1 MLHVCSIFVWIMIEM
16 QWLPL
21 ILNGK
26 STDKALFCL
35 YEEIYFICYLFDLE
49 LVLKFQFSFVIYIIF
64 TFCYLA
70 EAFIQ
75 SDLQMRRIEAMK
87 TNKRAIIC
95 KCYITGADL
104 PVWQLPP
111 WEKAVPSHLPPQNYH
126 RIKYKCKQCF
136 MWYFSAAAMTA

>member
-1 MLHVCSIFVWIMIEM
+1 MLHVCSIFVWIMMIKM

-35 YEEIYFICYLFDLE
+35 YEEVSFICVTYLFVLE
-49 LVLKFQFSFVIYIIF
+49 LVLKFLFSFVIYIYIVF

-75 SDLQMRRIEAMK
+75 SDLQMRRIEAIK

-95 KCYITGADL
+95 KCYINIL
-104 PVWQLPP
+104 L
-111 WEKAVPSHLPPQNYH
+111 
-126 RIKYKCKQCF
+126 
-136 MWYFSAAAMTA
+136 